1 MNEYIEV
8 IGQLKPKNN
17 ASFALADVNDL
28 RGGYI
33 QVTNMSD
40 MEAFL
45 NTNKLKEGM
54 LCYVKNS
61 PDSNHMYQFYNGV
74 WNVWK
79 VQGGGG
85 GGGGGMSIVVVD
97 TLEELLDRDDLRVKG
112 QIVFVNDINEIRYFN
127 GFVWESFSKIY
138 IQDTPPEDKGG
149 IWIDTSENKEHMT
162 SSTVI
167 QNLLKVISV
176 LQDKVQK
183 LEFAFNCQIDS
194 GDFRNNQR
202 YAYDGMPNEEPNY
215 GTSEEEDN
223 ATQEANKDVVLADAP
238 EPTEY
243 EEYLPNAKHICIKS
257 GTYAEMQANKGDFLP
272 KELLWCYDT
281 QTLWIKDPKTYKLI
295 KIGSTGGGGEDPGPG
310 PDPEAMDGILTE
322 VIGSGS
328 GAKTKIIG
336 IEFADMTNKENTFL
350 IQVKDGKLDVHD
362 YRLDKNTL
370 AGNAQTQGTGIYYT
384 TPYFPIIPEEVGSKD
399 SPKIY
404 VNMVYCGGTS
414 EDKDYNPVSHNFVEL
429 CNLGKKD
436 LNLKGLYLHY
446 TERNSGDWVTLPLI
460 GTLKSQGTFLI
471 KGAQCSVENINTT
484 LIRVGEPDMYW
495 TKDAT
500 LNNTRLEIAG
510 DTGAGVQAHSIW
522 SSKDNCIKFS
532 YDCAFYISSEET
544 TDYFKT
550 TVMNSTAPWTTNGVI
565 KWYVDLVGIGSYND
579 KSMPCEASPIATK
592 GSNVLLM
599 RYYNMDPV
607 KQATKALSARSNVKD
622 WTYINMDKINP
633 AIDIQ
638 EYTPKNSSQNKNIF
652 FNKHLLVEGAPNIV
666 TCTLGHDAH
675 KTRCFNWVSVGYY
688 DEYIW
693 IRKDGEEYTPEN
705 KFESFKKED
714 FNTEGTSQNPN
725 RPANHKNWANKI
737 YNRIRS
743 ITTDGT
749 PFTVHK
755 FIKDF
760 DEPADTQKYYY
771 KVGRDGAWTEERSF
785 TLRNRDKVIE
795 KGFNF
800 LQVSDQQGFNA
811 EEYEMWRVSAEY
823 INSDKAENPYEW
835 CLNTGDQT
843 QNGNRFNEW
852 IDYYKGGDV
861 IYRDTEQMYSVGN
874 NDLTPVD
881 VYTLGDGEDKS
892 KTNPA
897 NVEFFFTFEHPYT
910 VPISSAGVYIPCC
923 YSFVYG
929 NTYFLS
935 MNSEITELARTD
947 VFGDVVGVNIYNDL
961 KDWATADLA
970 KHAADSKIKWKVAF
984 CHEAPFTIITADLIM
999 SYLKHNEGGSYDK
1012 NLDIKRGGS
1021 HLNTVGNYW
1030 FSQWLQDNAFK
1041 LCLCGHKHTYANSR
1055 YIRENPDRT
1064 MEPIVYDQS
1073 LSPTWYTNLPD
1084 RERQCVQISTDASL
1098 NYVRY
1103 VMCQATGY
1111 KLTSNK
1117 ELPAKNIPWLLEYYP
1132 VSSQIENPN
1141 TNTATVKVNS
1151 AQQYPNYIIWNVG
1164 TGNEVEVPSMTTA
1177 SRERILGKSYKL
1189 QLKDNTKVWAYKY
1202 NVPIAYTDLKKVGGN
1217 GATNPSNNIVIEKTL
1232 Q

>member
-1 MNEYIEV
+1 MGAYIEV
-8 IGQLKPKNN
+8 ISQIKPKNN
-17 ASFALADVNDL
+17 NQFPIADVNDL

-33 QVTNMSD
+33 QVDSIEEMN
-40 MEAFL
+40 AFL
-45 NTNKLKEGM
+45 STNKLKEGM

-61 PDSNHMYQFYNGV
+61 SDHMYQLHDNQWEV
-74 WNVWK
+74 WEVK
-79 VQGGGG
+79 GTGGGG
-85 GGGGGMSIVVVD
+85 VSVEVVD
-97 TLEELLDRDDLRVKG
+97 TLEELEDREDLQNEGQLVFIRELDALR
-112 QIVFVNDINEIRYFN
+112 FYN
-127 GFVWESFSKIY
+127 GSYWESFSKIY
-138 IQDTPPEDKGG
+138 IQATPPEDKGG
-149 IWIDTSENKEHMT
+149 IWIDTSENKEHM
-162 SSTVI
+162 SSNTVI
-167 QNLLKVISV
+167 QDLLKVIYV
-176 LQDKVQK
+176 LQEKVK
-183 LEFAFNCQIDS
+183 RLEFAFNCQMDS
-194 GDFRNNQR
+194 GDFKNNQY
-202 YAYDGMPNEEPNY
+202 YAYDGAENEEPDY

-223 ATQEANKDVVLADAP
+223 AEQEANKDVVLADSP

-243 EEYLPNAKHICIKS
+243 QEYLPNVKHICIKS
-257 GTYAEMQANKGDFLP
+257 GTYAEMQANKDDFLP

-295 KIGSTGGGGEDPGPG
+295 KIGSTGGDTPD
-310 PDPEAMDGILTE
+310 PDPETMEGILTE

-328 GAKTKIIG
+328 QAKTKIIG

-350 IQVKDGKLDVHD
+350 IQVKDGKLDIHD

-370 AGNAQTQGTGIYYT
+370 AGNAQTAGTGIYYT
-384 TPYFPIIPEEVGSKD
+384 TPYFPIISEEVGSKD

-404 VNMVYCGGTS
+404 VNMVYCGGDS
-414 EDKDYNPVSHNFVEL
+414 QSKDYNPVSHNFVEL

-446 TERNSGDWVTLPLI
+446 TERNTGDWVTLPLI

-471 KGAQCSVENINTT
+471 RGAQCSVENINTT
-484 LIRVGEPDMYW
+484 LIKVGEPDIEW
-495 TKDAT
+495 TKDIT
-500 LNNTRLEIAG
+500 LNNTRLEISEDLG
-510 DTGAGVQAHSIW
+510 SSIQAHSIW
-522 SSKDNCIKFS
+522 STDDNKIKFS

-544 TDYFKT
+544 AGYFEST
-550 TVMNSTAPWTTNGVI
+550 IMNSTAPWTTNGVI
-565 KWYVDLVGIGSYND
+565 KWYVDLVGIGNYND
-579 KSMPCEASPIATK
+579 RSMPCEASPIANR

-607 KQATKALSARSNVKD
+607 KQATKALSARSNAKD
-622 WTYINMDKINP
+622 WTYINMDKIDPSIN
-633 AIDIQ
+633 IQ
-638 EYTPKNSSQNKNIF
+638 DYVPKNSSEHKNIF
-652 FNKHLLVEGAPNIV
+652 FNKNLLKEGAPNII

-675 KTRCFNWVSVGYY
+675 TTRCFNWISVGYY

-693 IRKDGEEYTPEN
+693 IKKEGEEYTPEN

-714 FNTEGTSQNPN
+714 IDSEGNSSNPN
-725 RPANHKNWANKI
+725 RPKSHKNWTNSI

-760 DEPADTQKYYY
+760 EEPADTQKYYY
-771 KVGRDGAWTEERSF
+771 KVGRDGAWSEERSF

-795 KGFNF
+795 SGFNF
-800 LQVSDQQGFNA
+800 LQVSDQQGFNH
-811 EEYEMWRVSAEY
+811 EEYEMWRVSAEF
-823 INSDKAENPYEW
+823 INSDKSENPYHW

-852 IDYYKGGDV
+852 IDYYNAGDS
-861 IYRDTEQMYSVGN
+861 IYKDTEQMYSVGN
-874 NDLTPVD
+874 NDLCPVD
-881 VYTLGDGEDKS
+881 VYTLGDGEDIS

-910 VPISSAGVYIPCC
+910 VPISSAGVYIPCV

-947 VFGDVVGVNIYNDL
+947 VFKDTSGENVYNDI
-961 KDWATADLA
+961 KEWATNDLEQ
-970 KHAADSKIKWKVAF
+970 HAEDGKIVWKVAF
-984 CHEAPFTIITADLIM
+984 CHEAPFTIVTADLIM
-999 SYLKHNEGGSYDK
+999 SYLKRQEEGSYQKDP
-1012 NLDIKRGGS
+1012 NIKRGGS

-1030 FSQWLQDNAFK
+1030 FSQWLQDNEFK

-1055 YIRENPDRT
+1055 YIREDPEKT
-1064 MEPIVYDQS
+1064 MEPIVYDPSEQPSWYLS
-1073 LSPTWYTNLPD
+1073 LPE
-1084 RERQCVQISTDASL
+1084 REKQCVQISTDAGQ

-1132 VSSQIENPN
+1132 VSSQVENPT

-1151 AQQYPNYIIWNVG
+1151 AQQYPNYIIWNIG
-1164 TGNEVEVPSMTTA
+1164 TGTEMESEGTTE

-1189 QLKDNTKVWAYKY
+1189 QLKSDTKVWSYKY
-1202 NVPIAYTDLKKVGGN
+1202 NVPVKYTDLKKVGGN
-1217 GATNPSNNIVIEKTL
+1217 GSTNPNNNIIIEKTL

>member
-1 MNEYIEV
+1 MGAYIEV
-8 IGQLKPKNN
+8 ISQIKPKNN
-17 ASFALADVNDL
+17 NQFPIADVNDL

-33 QVTNMSD
+33 QVDSIEEMN
-40 MEAFL
+40 AFL
-45 NTNKLKEGM
+45 STNKLKEGM

-61 PDSNHMYQFYNGV
+61 SDHMYQLHDNQWEV
-74 WNVWK
+74 WEVK
-79 VQGGGG
+79 GTGGGG
-85 GGGGGMSIVVVD
+85 VSVEVVD
-97 TLEELLDRDDLRVKG
+97 TLEELEDREDLQNEGQLVFIRELDALR
-112 QIVFVNDINEIRYFN
+112 FYN
-127 GFVWESFSKIY
+127 GSYWESFSKIY
-138 IQDTPPEDKGG
+138 IQATPPEDKGG
-149 IWIDTSENKEHMT
+149 IWIDTSENKEHM
-162 SSTVI
+162 SSNTVI
-167 QNLLKVISV
+167 QDLLKVIYV
-176 LQDKVQK
+176 LQEKVK
-183 LEFAFNCQIDS
+183 RLEFAFNCQMDS
-194 GDFRNNQR
+194 GDFKNNQY
-202 YAYDGMPNEEPNY
+202 YAYDGAENEEPDY

-223 ATQEANKDVVLADAP
+223 AEQEANKDVVLADSP

-243 EEYLPNAKHICIKS
+243 QEYLPNVKHICIKS
-257 GTYAEMQANKGDFLP
+257 GTYAEMQANKDDFLP

-295 KIGSTGGGGEDPGPG
+295 KIGSTGGDTPD
-310 PDPEAMDGILTE
+310 PDPETMEGILTE

-328 GAKTKIIG
+328 QAKTKIIG

-350 IQVKDGKLDVHD
+350 IQVKDGKLDIHD

-370 AGNAQTQGTGIYYT
+370 AGNAQTAGTGIYYT
-384 TPYFPIIPEEVGSKD
+384 TPYFPIISEEVGSKD

-404 VNMVYCGGTS
+404 VNMVYCGGDS
-414 EDKDYNPVSHNFVEL
+414 QSKDYNPVSHNFVEL

-446 TERNSGDWVTLPLI
+446 TERNTGDWVTLPLI

-471 KGAQCSVENINTT
+471 RGAQCSVENINTT
-484 LIRVGEPDMYW
+484 LIKVGEPDIEW
-495 TKDAT
+495 TKDIT
-500 LNNTRLEIAG
+500 LNNTRLEISEDLG
-510 DTGAGVQAHSIW
+510 SSIQAHSIW
-522 SSKDNCIKFS
+522 STDDNKIKFS

-544 TDYFKT
+544 AGYFEST
-550 TVMNSTAPWTTNGVI
+550 IMNSTAPWTTNGVI
-565 KWYVDLVGIGSYND
+565 KWYVDLVGIGNYND
-579 KSMPCEASPIATK
+579 RSMPCEASPIANR

-607 KQATKALSARSNVKD
+607 KQATKALSARSNAKD
-622 WTYINMDKINP
+622 WTYINMDKIDPSIN
-633 AIDIQ
+633 IQ
-638 EYTPKNSSQNKNIF
+638 DYVPKNSSEHKNIF
-652 FNKHLLVEGAPNIV
+652 FNKNLLKEGTPNII

-675 KTRCFNWVSVGYY
+675 TTRCFNWISVGYY

-693 IRKDGEEYTPEN
+693 IKKEGEEYTPEN

-714 FNTEGTSQNPN
+714 IDSEGNSSNPN
-725 RPANHKNWANKI
+725 RPKSHKNWTNSI

-760 DEPADTQKYYY
+760 EEPVDTQKYYY
-771 KVGRDGAWTEERSF
+771 KVGRDGAWSEERSF

-795 KGFNF
+795 SGFNF
-800 LQVSDQQGFNA
+800 LQVSDQQGFNH
-811 EEYEMWRVSAEY
+811 EEYEMWRVSAEF
-823 INSDKAENPYEW
+823 INSDKSENPYHW

-852 IDYYKGGDV
+852 IDYYNAGDS
-861 IYRDTEQMYSVGN
+861 IYKDTEQMYSVGN
-874 NDLTPVD
+874 NDLCPVD
-881 VYTLGDGEDKS
+881 VYTLGDGEDIS

-910 VPISSAGVYIPCC
+910 VPISSAGVYIPCV

-947 VFGDVVGVNIYNDL
+947 VFKDTSGENVYNDI
-961 KDWATADLA
+961 KEWATNDLEQ
-970 KHAADSKIKWKVAF
+970 HAEDGKIVWKVAF
-984 CHEAPFTIITADLIM
+984 CHEAPFTIVTADLIM
-999 SYLKHNEGGSYDK
+999 SYLKRQEEGSYQKDP
-1012 NLDIKRGGS
+1012 NIKRGGS

-1030 FSQWLQDNAFK
+1030 FSQWLQDNEFK

-1055 YIRENPDRT
+1055 YIREDPEKT
-1064 MEPIVYDQS
+1064 MEPIVYDPSEQPSWYLS
-1073 LSPTWYTNLPD
+1073 LPE
-1084 RERQCVQISTDASL
+1084 REKQCVQISTDAGQ

-1132 VSSQIENPN
+1132 VSSQVENPT

-1151 AQQYPNYIIWNVG
+1151 AQQYPNYIIWNIG
-1164 TGNEVEVPSMTTA
+1164 TGTEMESEGTTE
-1177 SRERILGKSYKL
+1177 SRGRILGKSYKL
-1189 QLKDNTKVWAYKY
+1189 QLKSDTKVWSYKY
-1202 NVPIAYTDLKKVGGN
+1202 NVPVKYTDLKKVGGN
-1217 GATNPSNNIVIEKTL
+1217 GSTNPNNNIIIEKTL

>member
-1 MNEYIEV
+1 MGAYIEV
-8 IGQLKPKNN
+8 ISQIKPKNN
-17 ASFALADVNDL
+17 NQFPIADVNDL

-33 QVTNMSD
+33 QVDSIEEMN
-40 MEAFL
+40 AFL
-45 NTNKLKEGM
+45 STNKLKEGM

-61 PDSNHMYQFYNGV
+61 SDHMYQLHDNQWEV
-74 WNVWK
+74 WEVK
-79 VQGGGG
+79 GTGGGG
-85 GGGGGMSIVVVD
+85 VSVEVVD
-97 TLEELLDRDDLRVKG
+97 TLEELEDREDLQNEGQLVFIRELDALR
-112 QIVFVNDINEIRYFN
+112 FYN
-127 GFVWESFSKIY
+127 GSYWESFSKIY
-138 IQDTPPEDKGG
+138 IQATPPEDKGG
-149 IWIDTSENKEHMT
+149 IWIDTSENKEHM
-162 SSTVI
+162 SSNTVI
-167 QNLLKVISV
+167 QDLLKVIYV
-176 LQDKVQK
+176 LQEKVK
-183 LEFAFNCQIDS
+183 RLEFAFNCQMDS
-194 GDFRNNQR
+194 GDFKNNQY
-202 YAYDGMPNEEPNY
+202 YAYDGAENEEPDY

-223 ATQEANKDVVLADAP
+223 AEQEANKDVVLADSP

-243 EEYLPNAKHICIKS
+243 QEYLPNVKHICIKS
-257 GTYAEMQANKGDFLP
+257 GTYAEMQANKDDFLP

-295 KIGSTGGGGEDPGPG
+295 KIGSTGGDTPD
-310 PDPEAMDGILTE
+310 PDPETMEGILTE

-328 GAKTKIIG
+328 QAKTKIIG

-350 IQVKDGKLDVHD
+350 IQVKDGKLDIHD

-370 AGNAQTQGTGIYYT
+370 AGNAQTAGTGIYYT
-384 TPYFPIIPEEVGSKD
+384 TPYFPIISEEVGSKD

-404 VNMVYCGGTS
+404 VNMVYCGGDS
-414 EDKDYNPVSHNFVEL
+414 QSKDYNPVSHNFVEL

-446 TERNSGDWVTLPLI
+446 TERNTGDWVTLPLI

-471 KGAQCSVENINTT
+471 RGAQCSVENINTT
-484 LIRVGEPDMYW
+484 LIKVGEPDIEW
-495 TKDAT
+495 TKDIT
-500 LNNTRLEIAG
+500 LNNTRLEISEDLG
-510 DTGAGVQAHSIW
+510 SGIQAHSIW
-522 SSKDNCIKFS
+522 STDDNKIKFS

-544 TDYFKT
+544 AGYFEST
-550 TVMNSTAPWTTNGVI
+550 IMNSTAPWTTNGVI
-565 KWYVDLVGIGSYND
+565 KWYVDLVGIGNYND
-579 KSMPCEASPIATK
+579 RSMPCEASPIANR

-607 KQATKALSARSNVKD
+607 KQATKALSARSNAKD
-622 WTYINMDKINP
+622 WTYINMDKIDPSIN
-633 AIDIQ
+633 IQ
-638 EYTPKNSSQNKNIF
+638 DYVPKNSSEHKNIF
-652 FNKHLLVEGAPNIV
+652 FNKNLLKEGAPNII

-675 KTRCFNWVSVGYY
+675 TTRCFNWISVGYY

-693 IRKDGEEYTPEN
+693 IKKEGEEYIPEN

-714 FNTEGTSQNPN
+714 IDSEGNSSNPN
-725 RPANHKNWANKI
+725 RPKSHKNWTNSI

-760 DEPADTQKYYY
+760 EEPADTQKYYY
-771 KVGRDGAWTEERSF
+771 KVGRDGAWSEERSF

-795 KGFNF
+795 SGFNF
-800 LQVSDQQGFNA
+800 LQVSDQQGFNH
-811 EEYEMWRVSAEY
+811 EEYEMWRVSAEF
-823 INSDKAENPYEW
+823 INSDKSENPYHW

-852 IDYYKGGDV
+852 IDYYNAGDS
-861 IYRDTEQMYSVGN
+861 IYKDTEQMYSVGN
-874 NDLTPVD
+874 NDLCPVD
-881 VYTLGDGEDKS
+881 VYTLGDGEDIS

-910 VPISSAGVYIPCC
+910 VPISSAGVYIPCV

-947 VFGDVVGVNIYNDL
+947 VFKDTSGENVYNDI
-961 KDWATADLA
+961 KEWATNDLEQ
-970 KHAADSKIKWKVAF
+970 HAEDGKIVWKVAF
-984 CHEAPFTIITADLIM
+984 CHEAPFTIVTADLIM
-999 SYLKHNEGGSYDK
+999 SYLKRQEEGSYQKDP
-1012 NLDIKRGGS
+1012 NIKRGGS

-1030 FSQWLQDNAFK
+1030 FSQWLQDNEFK

-1055 YIRENPDRT
+1055 YIREDPEKT
-1064 MEPIVYDQS
+1064 MEPIVYDPSEQPSWYLS
-1073 LSPTWYTNLPD
+1073 LPE
-1084 RERQCVQISTDASL
+1084 REKQCVQISTDAEQ

-1132 VSSQIENPN
+1132 VSSQVENPT

-1151 AQQYPNYIIWNVG
+1151 AQQYPNYIIWNIG
-1164 TGNEVEVPSMTTA
+1164 TGTEMESEGTTE

-1189 QLKDNTKVWAYKY
+1189 QLKSDTKVWSYKY
-1202 NVPIAYTDLKKVGGN
+1202 NVPVKYTDLKKVGGN
-1217 GATNPSNNIVIEKTL
+1217 GSINPNNNIIIEKTL

>member
-1 MNEYIEV
+1 MGAYIEV
-8 IGQLKPKNN
+8 ISQIKPKNN
-17 ASFALADVNDL
+17 NQFPIADVNDL

-33 QVTNMSD
+33 QVDSIEEMN
-40 MEAFL
+40 AFL
-45 NTNKLKEGM
+45 STNKLKEGM

-61 PDSNHMYQFYNGV
+61 SDHMYQLHDNQWEV
-74 WNVWK
+74 WEVK
-79 VQGGGG
+79 GTGGGG
-85 GGGGGMSIVVVD
+85 VSVEVVD
-97 TLEELLDRDDLRVKG
+97 TLEELEDREDLQNEGQLVFIRELDALR
-112 QIVFVNDINEIRYFN
+112 FYN
-127 GFVWESFSKIY
+127 GSYWESFSKIY
-138 IQDTPPEDKGG
+138 IQATPPEDKGG
-149 IWIDTSENKEHMT
+149 IWIDTSENKEHM
-162 SSTVI
+162 SSNTVI
-167 QNLLKVISV
+167 QDLLKVIYV
-176 LQDKVQK
+176 LQEKVK
-183 LEFAFNCQIDS
+183 RLEFAFNCQMDS
-194 GDFRNNQR
+194 GDFKNNQY
-202 YAYDGMPNEEPNY
+202 YAYDGAENEEPDY

-223 ATQEANKDVVLADAP
+223 AEQEANKDVVLADSP

-243 EEYLPNAKHICIKS
+243 QEYLPNVKHICIKS
-257 GTYAEMQANKGDFLP
+257 GTYAEMQANKDDFLP

-295 KIGSTGGGGEDPGPG
+295 KIGSTGGDTPD
-310 PDPEAMDGILTE
+310 PDPETMEGILTE

-328 GAKTKIIG
+328 QAKTKIIG

-350 IQVKDGKLDVHD
+350 IQVKDGKLDIHD

-370 AGNAQTQGTGIYYT
+370 AGNAQTAGTGIYYT
-384 TPYFPIIPEEVGSKD
+384 TPYFPIISEEVGSKD

-404 VNMVYCGGTS
+404 VNMVYCGGDS
-414 EDKDYNPVSHNFVEL
+414 QSKDYNPVSHNFVEL

-446 TERNSGDWVTLPLI
+446 TERNTGDWVTLPLI

-471 KGAQCSVENINTT
+471 RGAQCSVENINTT
-484 LIRVGEPDMYW
+484 LIKVGEPDIEW
-495 TKDAT
+495 TKDIT
-500 LNNTRLEIAG
+500 LNNTRLEISEDLG
-510 DTGAGVQAHSIW
+510 SGIQAHSIW
-522 SSKDNCIKFS
+522 STDDNKIKFS

-544 TDYFKT
+544 AGYFEST
-550 TVMNSTAPWTTNGVI
+550 IMNSTAPWTTNGVI
-565 KWYVDLVGIGSYND
+565 KWYVDLVGIGNYND
-579 KSMPCEASPIATK
+579 RSMPCEASPIANR

-607 KQATKALSARSNVKD
+607 KQATKALSARSNAKD
-622 WTYINMDKINP
+622 WTYINMDKIDPSIN
-633 AIDIQ
+633 IQ
-638 EYTPKNSSQNKNIF
+638 DYVPKNSSEHKNIF
-652 FNKHLLVEGAPNIV
+652 FNKNLLKEGAPNII

-675 KTRCFNWVSVGYY
+675 TTRCFNWISVGYY

-693 IRKDGEEYTPEN
+693 IKKEGEEYTPEN

-714 FNTEGTSQNPN
+714 IDSEGNSSNPN
-725 RPANHKNWANKI
+725 RPKSHKNWTNSI

-760 DEPADTQKYYY
+760 EEPADTQKYYY
-771 KVGRDGAWTEERSF
+771 KVGRDGAWSEERLF

-795 KGFNF
+795 SGFNF
-800 LQVSDQQGFNA
+800 LQVSDQQGFNH
-811 EEYEMWRVSAEY
+811 EEYEMWRVSAEF
-823 INSDKAENPYEW
+823 INSDKSENPYHW

-852 IDYYKGGDV
+852 IDYYNAGDS
-861 IYRDTEQMYSVGN
+861 IYKDTEQMYSVGN
-874 NDLTPVD
+874 NDLCPVD
-881 VYTLGDGEDKS
+881 VYTLGDGEDIS

-910 VPISSAGVYIPCC
+910 VPISSAGVYIPCV

-947 VFGDVVGVNIYNDL
+947 VFKDTSGENAYNDI
-961 KDWATADLA
+961 KEWATNDLEQ
-970 KHAADSKIKWKVAF
+970 HVEDGKIVWKVAF
-984 CHEAPFTIITADLIM
+984 CHEAPFTIVTADLIM
-999 SYLKHNEGGSYDK
+999 SYLKRQEEGSYQKDP
-1012 NLDIKRGGS
+1012 NIKRGGS

-1030 FSQWLQDNAFK
+1030 FSQWLQDNEFK

-1055 YIRENPDRT
+1055 YIREDPEKT
-1064 MEPIVYDQS
+1064 MEPIVYDPSKQPSWYLS
-1073 LSPTWYTNLPD
+1073 LPE
-1084 RERQCVQISTDASL
+1084 REKQCVQISTDAGQ

-1132 VSSQIENPN
+1132 VSSQVENPT

-1151 AQQYPNYIIWNVG
+1151 AQQYPNYIIWNIG
-1164 TGNEVEVPSMTTA
+1164 TGTEMESEGTTE

-1189 QLKDNTKVWAYKY
+1189 QLKSDTKVWSYKY
-1202 NVPIAYTDLKKVGGN
+1202 NVPVKYTDLKKVGGN
-1217 GATNPSNNIVIEKTL
+1217 GSTNPNNNIIIEKTL

>member
-1 MNEYIEV
+1 MGEYIE
-8 IGQLKPKNN
+8 IISQLKPKNN
-17 ASFALADVNDL
+17 ANFPIADVNDL

-33 QVTNMSD
+33 QVEEINE
-40 MEAFL
+40 MEAYL

-61 PDSNHMYQFYNGV
+61 PGNHMYQYYSNTWNV
-74 WNVWK
+74 WNVS
-79 VQGGGG
+79 GG

-97 TLEELLDRDDLRVKG
+97 TLEDLNREDLKVKG
-112 QIVFVNDINEIRYFN
+112 QIVFVNEINEIRYYN
-127 GFVWESFSKIY
+127 GLVWESFSKIY
-138 IQDTPPEDKGG
+138 IQDTPPDDTGG

-162 SSTVI
+162 SNTVI
-167 QNLLKVISV
+167 QDLLKVIHV
-176 LQDKVQK
+176 LQEKVKK
-183 LEFAFNCQIDS
+183 LEFAFECQMDS
-194 GDFRNNQR
+194 GDFKNNQY
-202 YAYDGMPNEEPNY
+202 YAYDGAENEEPNY

-223 ATQEANKDVVLADAP
+223 KEQEANKDVVLADSP

-243 EEYLPNAKHICIKS
+243 NDYLPNVKHICIKS
-257 GTYAEMQANKGDFLP
+257 GTYAEMQTNKDDFLP

-295 KIGSTGGGGEDPGPG
+295 KIGSTGGDDPDI
-310 PDPEAMDGILTE
+310 DPETMEGILTE

-328 GAKTKIIG
+328 QAKTKIVG

-350 IQVKDGKLDVHD
+350 IQVKDGKLDIHD

-370 AGNAQTQGTGIYYT
+370 AGNAQTAGTGIYYT
-384 TPYFPIIPEEVGSKD
+384 TPYFPIISEEVGSKD

-404 VNMVYCGGTS
+404 VNMVYCGGES
-414 EDKDYNPVSHNFVEL
+414 QSKDYNPVSHNFVEL

-446 TERNSGDWVTLPLI
+446 TERNTGDWVTLPLI

-471 KGAQCSVENINTT
+471 RGAQCSVENINTT
-484 LIRVGEPDMYW
+484 IIKVGEPDIEW
-495 TKDAT
+495 TKDVT
-500 LNNTRLEIAG
+500 LNNDRLEITG
-510 DTGAGVQAHSIW
+510 DSGAGVQAHSIW
-522 SSKDNCIKFS
+522 STDDNKIKFS

-544 TDYFKT
+544 ADYFKT
-550 TVMNSTAPWTTNGVI
+550 TVLNSTAPWTTNGVI
-565 KWYVDLVGIGSYND
+565 KWYVDLVGIGNYND
-579 KSMPCEASPIATK
+579 KSMPCEASPIANR
-592 GSNVLLM
+592 GSNILLM

-607 KQATKALSARSNVKD
+607 KQATKALSSRSNVKD
-622 WTYINMDKINP
+622 WTYINMDKIDSS
-633 AIDIQ
+633 IDIQ
-638 EYTPKNSSQNKNIF
+638 DYVPKNSSQHKDIF
-652 FNKHLLVEGAPNIV
+652 FNKNLLKEGAPNIV

-675 KTRCFNWVSVGYY
+675 TTRCFNWISVGYY

-693 IRKDGEEYTPEN
+693 IKKEGEEYTPEN

-714 FNTEGTSQNPN
+714 IDSEGNSSNPN
-725 RPANHKNWANKI
+725 RPKSHKNWTNKI

-760 DEPADTQKYYY
+760 EEPADTQKYYY
-771 KVGRDGAWTEERSF
+771 KVGRDGAWSEERSF

-795 KGFNF
+795 SGFNF
-800 LQVSDQQGFNA
+800 LQVSDQQGFNH
-811 EEYEMWRVSAEY
+811 EEYEMWRVSAEF
-823 INSDKAENPYEW
+823 INSDKSENPYHW

-852 IDYYKGGDV
+852 IDYYNAGDV
-861 IYRDTEQMYSVGN
+861 IYKDTEQMYSVGN
-874 NDLTPVD
+874 NDLCPVD
-881 VYTLGDGEDKS
+881 VYTLGDGEDIS

-910 VPISSAGVYIPCC
+910 VPISSAGVYIPCV

-947 VFGDVVGVNIYNDL
+947 VFGDTTGINVYNDL
-961 KDWATADLA
+961 KEWVTADLA
-970 KHAADSKIKWKVAF
+970 KHSDDDKITWKVAF

-999 SYLKHNEGGSYDK
+999 SYLKKNEGGSYDK
-1012 NLDIKRGGS
+1012 DPNIKRGGS

-1030 FSQWLQDNAFK
+1030 FSQWLQDNNFK

-1055 YIRENPDRT
+1055 YIREDPEKT
-1064 MEPIVYDQS
+1064 MEPIVYDP
-1073 LSPTWYTNLPD
+1073 LESPSWYTSLPE
-1084 RERQCVQISTDASL
+1084 REQKCVQISTDASQ

-1132 VSSQIENPN
+1132 VSSQVENPT
-1141 TNTATVKVNS
+1141 TNTVTVKVNS
-1151 AQQYPNYIIWNVG
+1151 AQQYPNYIIWNIGEG
-1164 TGNEVEVPSMTTA
+1164 TESENPAMTV
-1177 SRERILGKSYKL
+1177 SNRKRILGKSFKL
-1189 QLKDNTKVWAYKY
+1189 QLKSDTKVWSYKY
-1202 NVPIAYTDLKKVGGN
+1202 NVPIKYTDLKKVGGN
-1217 GATNPSNNIVIEKTL
+1217 GSTNPDNNIIIEETL
-1232 Q
+1232 E

>member
-1 MNEYIEV
+1 MGAYIEV
-8 IGQLKPKNN
+8 ISQIKPKNN
-17 ASFALADVNDL
+17 NQFPIADVNDL

-33 QVTNMSD
+33 QVDSIEEMN
-40 MEAFL
+40 AFL
-45 NTNKLKEGM
+45 STNKLKEGM

-61 PDSNHMYQFYNGV
+61 SDHMYQLHDNQWEV
-74 WNVWK
+74 WEVK
-79 VQGGGG
+79 GTGGGG
-85 GGGGGMSIVVVD
+85 VSVEVVD
-97 TLEELLDRDDLRVKG
+97 TLEELEDREDLQNEGQLVFIRELDALR
-112 QIVFVNDINEIRYFN
+112 FYN
-127 GFVWESFSKIY
+127 GSYWESFSKIY
-138 IQDTPPEDKGG
+138 IQATPPEDKGG
-149 IWIDTSENKEHMT
+149 IWIDTSENKEHM
-162 SSTVI
+162 SSNTVI
-167 QNLLKVISV
+167 QDLLKVIYV
-176 LQDKVQK
+176 LQEKVK
-183 LEFAFNCQIDS
+183 RLEFAFNCQMDS
-194 GDFRNNQR
+194 GDFKNNQY
-202 YAYDGMPNEEPNY
+202 YAYDGAENEEPDY

-223 ATQEANKDVVLADAP
+223 AEQEANKDVVLADSP

-243 EEYLPNAKHICIKS
+243 QEYLPNVKHICIKS
-257 GTYAEMQANKGDFLP
+257 GTYAEMQANKDDFLP

-295 KIGSTGGGGEDPGPG
+295 KIGSTGGDTPD
-310 PDPEAMDGILTE
+310 PDPETMEGILTE

-328 GAKTKIIG
+328 QAKTKIIG

-350 IQVKDGKLDVHD
+350 IQVKGGKLDIHD

-370 AGNAQTQGTGIYYT
+370 AGNAQTAGTGIYYT
-384 TPYFPIIPEEVGSKD
+384 TPYFPIISEEVGSKD

-404 VNMVYCGGTS
+404 VNMVYCGGDS
-414 EDKDYNPVSHNFVEL
+414 QSKDYNPVSHNFVEL

-446 TERNSGDWVTLPLI
+446 TERNTGDWVTLPLI

-471 KGAQCSVENINTT
+471 RGAQCSVENINTT
-484 LIRVGEPDMYW
+484 LIKVGEPDIEW
-495 TKDAT
+495 TKDIT
-500 LNNTRLEIAG
+500 LNNTRLEISEDLG
-510 DTGAGVQAHSIW
+510 SGIQAHSIW
-522 SSKDNCIKFS
+522 STDDNKIKFS

-544 TDYFKT
+544 AGYFEST
-550 TVMNSTAPWTTNGVI
+550 IMNSTAPWTTNGVI
-565 KWYVDLVGIGSYND
+565 KWYVDLVGIGNYND
-579 KSMPCEASPIATK
+579 RSMPCEASPIANR

-607 KQATKALSARSNVKD
+607 KQATKALSARSNAKD
-622 WTYINMDKINP
+622 WTYINMDKIDPSIN
-633 AIDIQ
+633 IQ
-638 EYTPKNSSQNKNIF
+638 DYVPKNSSEHKNIF
-652 FNKHLLVEGAPNIV
+652 FNKNLLKEGAPNII

-675 KTRCFNWVSVGYY
+675 TTRCFNWISVGYY

-693 IRKDGEEYTPEN
+693 IKKEGEEYTPEN

-714 FNTEGTSQNPN
+714 IDSEGNSSNPN
-725 RPANHKNWANKI
+725 RPKSHKNWTNSI

-760 DEPADTQKYYY
+760 EEPADTQKYYY
-771 KVGRDGAWTEERSF
+771 KVGRDGAWSEERSF

-795 KGFNF
+795 SGFNF
-800 LQVSDQQGFNA
+800 LQVSDQQGFNH
-811 EEYEMWRVSAEY
+811 EEYEMWRVSAEF
-823 INSDKAENPYEW
+823 INSDKSENPYHW

-852 IDYYKGGDV
+852 IDYYNAGDS
-861 IYRDTEQMYSVGN
+861 IYKDTEQMYSVGN
-874 NDLTPVD
+874 NDLCPVD
-881 VYTLGDGEDKS
+881 VYTLGDGEDIS

-910 VPISSAGVYIPCC
+910 VPISSAGVYIPCV

-947 VFGDVVGVNIYNDL
+947 VFKDTSGENVYNDI
-961 KDWATADLA
+961 KEWATNDLEQ
-970 KHAADSKIKWKVAF
+970 HAEDGKIVWKVAF
-984 CHEAPFTIITADLIM
+984 CHEAPFTIVTADLIM
-999 SYLKHNEGGSYDK
+999 SYLKRQEEGSYQKDP
-1012 NLDIKRGGS
+1012 NIKRGGS

-1030 FSQWLQDNAFK
+1030 FSQWLQDNEFK

-1055 YIRENPDRT
+1055 YIREDPEKT
-1064 MEPIVYDQS
+1064 MEPIVYDPSEQPSWYLS
-1073 LSPTWYTNLPD
+1073 LPE
-1084 RERQCVQISTDASL
+1084 REKQCVQISTDAGQ

-1132 VSSQIENPN
+1132 VSSQVENPT

-1151 AQQYPNYIIWNVG
+1151 AQQYPNYIIWNIG
-1164 TGNEVEVPSMTTA
+1164 TGTEMESEGTTE

-1189 QLKDNTKVWAYKY
+1189 QLKSDTKVWSYKY
-1202 NVPIAYTDLKKVGGN
+1202 NVPVKYTDLKKVGGN
-1217 GATNPSNNIVIEKTL
+1217 GSTNPNNNIIIEKTL

>member
-8 IGQLKPKNN
+8 IGQLRPKNN
-17 ASFALADVNDL
+17 SNFALADVNDL

-33 QVTNMSD
+33 QVTNVSE

-45 NTNKLKEGM
+45 STNKLKEGM

-61 PDSNHMYQFYNGV
+61 PDENHMYQFYNGV

-85 GGGGGMSIVVVD
+85 GEGGGGMSLVVVE
-97 TLEELLDRDDLRVKG
+97 TLQELLDNESLRIKG
-112 QIVFVNDINEIRYFN
+112 QIVFVNELNELRFYN
-127 GFVWESFSKIY
+127 GFTWDSFSKIY

-149 IWIDTSENKEHMT
+149 IWIDTSENKEHLT

-167 QNLLKVISV
+167 QELLQIIHV
-176 LQDKVQK
+176 LQEKVNR
-183 LEFAFNCQIDS
+183 LEFAFNNQIDS
-194 GDFRNNQR
+194 GDFTNNQF
-202 YAYDGMPNEEPNY
+202 YAYDGHEQLEPDY

-223 ATQEANKDVVLADAP
+223 EQQAANKDIVLSDSP

-243 EEYLPNAKHICIKS
+243 GDYLPNAKHICIKS
-257 GTYAEMQANKGDFLP
+257 GTYEEMQKNKADFMP
-272 KELLWCYDT
+272 KELLWCYDI
-281 QTLWIKDPKTYKLI
+281 QALYIKDPKTSKLI
-295 KIGSTGGGGEDPGPG
+295 KIGSTGGGEDPGPG
-310 PDPEAMDGILTE
+310 PDPEIVEGILTE

-328 GAKTKIIG
+328 SAKTKIIG
-336 IEFADMTNKENTFL
+336 IEFADMANKENTFL
-350 IQVKDGKLDVHD
+350 IQVKDGKLDIHD

-370 AGNAQTQGTGIYYT
+370 AGNAQTTGTGIYYT

-404 VNMVYCGGTS
+404 VNMVYCGGEAGS
-414 EDKDYNPVSHNFVEL
+414 KDYNPVSHNFVEL

-436 LNLKGLYLHY
+436 LNLKGLFLHY
-446 TERNSGDWVTLPLI
+446 TERNSGDWVTLPLTGI
-460 GTLKSQGTFLI
+460 LKSQGTFLI

-484 LIRVGEPDMYW
+484 LIKVGEPDMYW
-495 TKDAT
+495 TKNAT

-510 DTGAGVQAHSIW
+510 DEGAGIQPHSIW
-522 SSKDNCIKFS
+522 SSDELIKFS

-544 TDYFKT
+544 TGYFESNILT
-550 TVMNSTAPWTTNGVI
+550 TTAPWTSNGVI
-565 KWYVDLVGIGSYND
+565 KWYVDLVGIGNYND
-579 KSMPCEASPIATK
+579 KSMPCESSPIANR
-592 GSNVLLM
+592 GANVLLM

-607 KQATKALSARSNVKD
+607 KQATKALSARNNNKD
-622 WTYINMDKINP
+622 WTYINLDRINS
-633 AIDIQ
+633 AIRIED
-638 EYTPKNSSQNKNIF
+638 YTPKNSSQNKTIF
-652 FNKHLLVEGAPNIV
+652 FNKDLLTEGVPNIV
-666 TCTLGHDAH
+666 TCTFGHDAH
-675 KTRCFNWVSVGYY
+675 KTRCFNWISVGYY
-688 DEYIW
+688 DEF
-693 IRKDGEEYTPEN
+693 IRMRKQGTSDWTTY
-705 KFESFKKED
+705 ESFKKGD
-714 FNTEGTSQNPN
+714 GRTSD
-725 RPANHKNWANKI
+725 KNWNNPI
-737 YNRIRS
+737 YDRIRS

-760 DEPADTQKYYY
+760 TEPSDTEVWEYQ
-771 KVGRDGAWTEERSF
+771 VGREGNWTDIKKF

-795 KGFNF
+795 SGFNF
-800 LQVSDQQGFNA
+800 LQVSDQQGFNG
-811 EEYEMWRVSAEY
+811 EEYEMWRICAEY
-823 INSDKAENPYEW
+823 INSDKTENPYHF
-835 CLNTGDQT
+835 CMNTGDQT

-852 IDYYKGGDV
+852 IDYYKGGEA
-861 IYRDTEQMYSVGN
+861 IYKDTEQMFTVGN
-874 NDLTPVD
+874 NDLCPVD
-881 VYTLGDGEDKS
+881 VYVLGDGEDIS
-892 KTNPA
+892 KTNPV

-935 MNSEITELARTD
+935 VNSEITELARTEI
-947 VFGDVVGVNIYNDL
+947 FGDVTGINVYNDI
-961 KDWATADLA
+961 KDWCTNDLA
-970 KHAADSKIKWKVAF
+970 KHAGDSKISWKVAF

-999 SYLKHNEGGSYDK
+999 SYLKKNEAGSYDK
-1012 NLDIKRGGS
+1012 DLNVKRGGS

-1030 FSQWLQDNAFK
+1030 FSQWMQDNNFK

-1055 YIRENPDRT
+1055 YIRDNPDRT
-1064 MEPIVYDQS
+1064 MEPIVYDPS
-1073 LSPTWYTNLPD
+1073 LSPTWYTSLPD
-1084 RERQCVQISTDASL
+1084 RERQCVQISADASQ
-1098 NYVRY
+1098 NYIRY

-1132 VSSQIENPN
+1132 VSSQIENN
-1141 TNTATVKVNS
+1141 TTNTATVKVNS

-1164 TGNEVEVPSMTTA
+1164 KGNEVENPEMTSSGT
-1177 SRERILGKSYKL
+1177 RERILGKSYKL
-1189 QLKDNTKVWAYKY
+1189 QLKSDSKVWAYKY

-1217 GATNPSNNIVIEKTL
+1217 GSTNPNNNIVIEKTL

>member
-1 MNEYIEV
+1 MGAYIEV
-8 IGQLKPKNN
+8 ISQIKPKNN
-17 ASFALADVNDL
+17 NQFPIADVNDL

-33 QVTNMSD
+33 QVDSIEEMN
-40 MEAFL
+40 AFL
-45 NTNKLKEGM
+45 STNKLKEGM

-61 PDSNHMYQFYNGV
+61 SDHMYQLHDNQWEV
-74 WNVWK
+74 WEVK
-79 VQGGGG
+79 GTGGGG
-85 GGGGGMSIVVVD
+85 VSVEVVD
-97 TLEELLDRDDLRVKG
+97 TLEELEDREDLQNEGQLVFIRELDALR
-112 QIVFVNDINEIRYFN
+112 FYN
-127 GFVWESFSKIY
+127 GSYWESFSKIY
-138 IQDTPPEDKGG
+138 IQATPPEDKGG
-149 IWIDTSENKEHMT
+149 IWIDTSENKEHM
-162 SSTVI
+162 SSNTVI
-167 QNLLKVISV
+167 QDLLKVIYV
-176 LQDKVQK
+176 LQEKVK
-183 LEFAFNCQIDS
+183 RLEFAFNCQMDS
-194 GDFRNNQR
+194 GDFKNNQY
-202 YAYDGMPNEEPNY
+202 YAYDGAENEEPDY

-223 ATQEANKDVVLADAP
+223 AEQEANKDVVLADSP

-243 EEYLPNAKHICIKS
+243 QEYLPNVKHICIKS
-257 GTYAEMQANKGDFLP
+257 GTYAEMQANKDDFLP

-295 KIGSTGGGGEDPGPG
+295 KIGSTGGDTPD
-310 PDPEAMDGILTE
+310 PDPETMEGILTE

-328 GAKTKIIG
+328 QAKTKIIG

-350 IQVKDGKLDVHD
+350 IQVKDGKLDIHD

-370 AGNAQTQGTGIYYT
+370 AGNAQTAGTGIYYT
-384 TPYFPIIPEEVGSKD
+384 TPYFPIISEEVGSKD

-404 VNMVYCGGTS
+404 VNMVYCGGDS
-414 EDKDYNPVSHNFVEL
+414 QSKDYNPVSHNFVEL

-446 TERNSGDWVTLPLI
+446 TERNTGDWVTLPLI

-471 KGAQCSVENINTT
+471 RGAQCSVENINTT
-484 LIRVGEPDMYW
+484 LIKVGEPDIEW
-495 TKDAT
+495 TKDIT
-500 LNNTRLEIAG
+500 LNNTRLEISEDLG
-510 DTGAGVQAHSIW
+510 SSIQAHSIW
-522 SSKDNCIKFS
+522 STDDNKIKFS

-544 TDYFKT
+544 AGYFEST
-550 TVMNSTAPWTTNGVI
+550 IMNSTAPWTTNGVI
-565 KWYVDLVGIGSYND
+565 KWYVDLVGIGNYND
-579 KSMPCEASPIATK
+579 RSMPCEASPIANR

-607 KQATKALSARSNVKD
+607 KQATKALSARSNAKD
-622 WTYINMDKINP
+622 WTYINMDKIDPSIN
-633 AIDIQ
+633 IQ
-638 EYTPKNSSQNKNIF
+638 DYVPKNSSEHKNIF
-652 FNKHLLVEGAPNIV
+652 FNKNLLKEGAPNII

-675 KTRCFNWVSVGYY
+675 TTRCFNWISVGYY

-693 IRKDGEEYTPEN
+693 IKKEGEEYTPEN

-714 FNTEGTSQNPN
+714 IDSEGNSSNPN
-725 RPANHKNWANKI
+725 RPKSHKNWTNSI

-760 DEPADTQKYYY
+760 EEPADTQKYYY
-771 KVGRDGAWTEERSF
+771 KVGRDGAWSEERSF

-795 KGFNF
+795 SGFNF
-800 LQVSDQQGFNA
+800 LQVSDQQGFNH
-811 EEYEMWRVSAEY
+811 EEYEMWRVSAEF
-823 INSDKAENPYEW
+823 INSDKSENPYHW

-852 IDYYKGGDV
+852 IDYYNAGDS
-861 IYRDTEQMYSVGN
+861 IYKDTEQMYSVGN
-874 NDLTPVD
+874 NDLCPVD
-881 VYTLGDGEDKS
+881 VYTLGDGEDIS

-910 VPISSAGVYIPCC
+910 VPISSAGVYIPCV

-935 MNSEITELARTD
+935 TNSEITELARTD
-947 VFGDVVGVNIYNDL
+947 VFKDTSGENVYNDI
-961 KDWATADLA
+961 KEWATNDLEQ
-970 KHAADSKIKWKVAF
+970 HAEDGKIVWKVAF
-984 CHEAPFTIITADLIM
+984 CHEAPFTIVTADLIM
-999 SYLKHNEGGSYDK
+999 SYLKKQEEGSYQKDP
-1012 NLDIKRGGS
+1012 NIKRGGS

-1030 FSQWLQDNAFK
+1030 FSQWLQDNEFK

-1055 YIRENPDRT
+1055 YIREDPEKT
-1064 MEPIVYDQS
+1064 MEPIVYDPSEQPSWYLS
-1073 LSPTWYTNLPD
+1073 LPE
-1084 RERQCVQISTDASL
+1084 REKQCVQISTDAGQ

-1132 VSSQIENPN
+1132 VSSQVENPT

-1151 AQQYPNYIIWNVG
+1151 AQQYPNYIIWNIG
-1164 TGNEVEVPSMTTA
+1164 TGTEMESEGTTE

-1189 QLKDNTKVWAYKY
+1189 QLKSDTKVWSYKY
-1202 NVPIAYTDLKKVGGN
+1202 NVPVKYTDLKKVGGN
-1217 GATNPSNNIVIEKTL
+1217 GSTNPNNNIIIEKTL

>member
-1 MNEYIEV
+1 MSEYIEV

-17 ASFALADVNDL
+17 ANFPLADVNDL

-33 QVTNMSD
+33 QVDTISEMD
-40 MEAFL
+40 AFVR
-45 NTNKLKEGM
+45 TNKVKEGM
-54 LCYVKNS
+54 LCYVKKA
-61 PDSNHMYQFYNGV
+61 PGENHMYQFYNGV
-74 WNVWK
+74 WNEWI

-85 GGGGGMSIVVVD
+85 GEGGMSIVVVK
-97 TLEELLDRDDLRVKG
+97 TLEELYNNEDLRITG
-112 QIVFVNDINEIRYFN
+112 QIVFVEEIDEIRYYN
-127 GFVWESFSKIY
+127 GLVWESFSKIY
-138 IQDTPPEDKGG
+138 IQDIPPEDKGG

-162 SSTVI
+162 SNTVI
-167 QNLLKVISV
+167 QDLLKVIYV
-176 LQDKVQK
+176 LQEKVKK
-183 LEFAFNCQIDS
+183 LEFAFECQMDS
-194 GDFRNNQR
+194 GDFKNNQY
-202 YAYDGMPNEEPNY
+202 YAYDGADNEEPNY

-223 ATQEANKDVVLADAP
+223 KEQEANKDVVLADAP

-243 EEYLPNAKHICIKS
+243 QNYLPNVKHICIKS
-257 GTYAEMQANKGDFLP
+257 GTYAEMQANKDDFLP

-281 QTLWIKDPKTYKLI
+281 QTLWIKDPKTYKLV
-295 KIGSTGGGGEDPGPG
+295 KIGSTGGEDPDV
-310 PDPEAMDGILTE
+310 DPEVMEGILTE

-328 GAKTKIIG
+328 QAKTKIIG

-370 AGNAQTQGTGIYYT
+370 AGNAQTAGTGIYYT
-384 TPYFPIIPEEVGSKD
+384 TPYFPIISEEVGSKD

-404 VNMVYCGGTS
+404 VNMVYCGGDS
-414 EDKDYNPVSHNFVEL
+414 QSKDYNPVSHNFVEL

-446 TERNSGDWVTLPLI
+446 TERNSGDWVTLPLV

-471 KGAQCSVENINTT
+471 RGAQCSVENINTT
-484 LIRVGEPDMYW
+484 IIKVGEPDIEW

-500 LNNTRLEIAG
+500 LNNDRLEVTG
-510 DTGAGVQAHSIW
+510 DQGSGVQAHSIW
-522 SSKDNCIKFS
+522 STDDNKIKFS

-544 TDYFKT
+544 SDYFKDN
-550 TVMNSTAPWTTNGVI
+550 VLNSTAPWTTNGVI
-565 KWYVDLVGIGSYND
+565 KWYVDLVGIGNYND
-579 KSMPCEASPIATK
+579 KSMPCEASPIANK

-607 KQATKALSARSNVKD
+607 KQATKALSSRSNVKD
-622 WTYINMDKINP
+622 WTYINMDKINS
-633 AIDIQ
+633 AINIQ
-638 EYTPKNSSQNKNIF
+638 DYVPKNSSEHKDIF
-652 FNKHLLVEGAPNIV
+652 FNKNLLKEGAPNIV

-675 KTRCFNWVSVGYY
+675 TTRCFNWISVGYY

-693 IRKDGEEYTPEN
+693 IKKEGEEYTPEN

-714 FNTEGTSQNPN
+714 INSEGDSSNPN
-725 RPANHKNWANKI
+725 RPKSHKNWTNKI

-760 DEPADTQKYYY
+760 EEPADTQKYYY
-771 KVGRDGAWTEERSF
+771 KVGRDGAWSEERSF

-795 KGFNF
+795 RGFNF
-800 LQVSDQQGFNA
+800 LQVSDQQGFNH
-811 EEYEMWRVSAEY
+811 EEYETWRVSAEF
-823 INSDKAENPYEW
+823 INSDKAENGYDW

-852 IDYYKGGDV
+852 IDYYTAGDV
-861 IYRDTEQMYSVGN
+861 IYKDTEQMYSVGN
-874 NDLTPVD
+874 NDLCPVD
-881 VYTLGDGEDKS
+881 VYTLGDGEDIS

-910 VPISSAGVYIPCC
+910 VPISSAGVYIPCV

-947 VFGDVVGVNIYNDL
+947 VFGDSSGTNVYNDL
-961 KDWATADLA
+961 KEWVTQDLA
-970 KHAADSKIKWKVAF
+970 KHSEDGKISWKVAF

-999 SYLKHNEGGSYDK
+999 SYLKKQESGSYEKDP
-1012 NLDIKRGGS
+1012 NIKRGGS

-1030 FSQWLQDNAFK
+1030 FSQWLQDNGFK
-1041 LCLCGHKHTYANSR
+1041 LCLCGHKHTYSNSR
-1055 YIRENPDRT
+1055 YIREDPDKT
-1064 MEPIVYDQS
+1064 MEPIVYDPS
-1073 LSPTWYTNLPD
+1073 DSPTWYTSLPE
-1084 RERQCVQISTDASL
+1084 RERQCVQISTNAEQ

-1111 KLTSNK
+1111 KLVSNK

-1132 VSSQIENPN
+1132 VSSQVENPT

-1164 TGNEVEVPSMTTA
+1164 TGTETENPDTPGD

-1189 QLKDNTKVWAYKY
+1189 QLKSDTKSWSYKY
-1202 NVPIAYTDLKKVGGN
+1202 NVPIAYTELKKVGGN
-1217 GATNPSNNIVIEKTL
+1217 GSTNPSNNIIIEKTL
-1232 Q
+1232 K

>member
-1 MNEYIEV
+1 MGAYIEV
-8 IGQLKPKNN
+8 ISQIKPKNN
-17 ASFALADVNDL
+17 NQFPIADVNDL

-33 QVTNMSD
+33 QVDSIEEMN
-40 MEAFL
+40 AFL
-45 NTNKLKEGM
+45 STNKLKEGM

-61 PDSNHMYQFYNGV
+61 SDHMYQLHDNQWEV
-74 WNVWK
+74 WEVK
-79 VQGGGG
+79 GTGGGG
-85 GGGGGMSIVVVD
+85 VSVEVVD
-97 TLEELLDRDDLRVKG
+97 TLEELEDREDLQNEGQLVFIRELDALR
-112 QIVFVNDINEIRYFN
+112 FYN
-127 GFVWESFSKIY
+127 GSYWESFSKIY
-138 IQDTPPEDKGG
+138 IQATPPEDKGG
-149 IWIDTSENKEHMT
+149 IWIDTSENKEHM
-162 SSTVI
+162 SSNTVI
-167 QNLLKVISV
+167 QDLLKVIYV
-176 LQDKVQK
+176 LQEKVK
-183 LEFAFNCQIDS
+183 RLEFAFNCQMDS
-194 GDFRNNQR
+194 GDFKNNQY
-202 YAYDGMPNEEPNY
+202 YAYDGAENEEPDY

-223 ATQEANKDVVLADAP
+223 AEQEANKDVVLADSP

-243 EEYLPNAKHICIKS
+243 QEYLPNVKHICIKS
-257 GTYAEMQANKGDFLP
+257 GTYAEMQANKDNFLP

-295 KIGSTGGGGEDPGPG
+295 KIGSTGGDTPD
-310 PDPEAMDGILTE
+310 PDPETMEGILTE

-328 GAKTKIIG
+328 QAKTKIIG

-350 IQVKDGKLDVHD
+350 IQVKDGKLDIHD

-370 AGNAQTQGTGIYYT
+370 AGNAQTAGTGIYYT
-384 TPYFPIIPEEVGSKD
+384 TPYFPIISEEVGSKD

-404 VNMVYCGGTS
+404 VNMVYCGGDS
-414 EDKDYNPVSHNFVEL
+414 QSKDYNPVSHNFVEL

-446 TERNSGDWVTLPLI
+446 TERNTGDWVTLPLI

-471 KGAQCSVENINTT
+471 RGAQCSVENINTT
-484 LIRVGEPDMYW
+484 LIKVGEPDIEW
-495 TKDAT
+495 TKDIT
-500 LNNTRLEIAG
+500 LNNTRLEISEDLG
-510 DTGAGVQAHSIW
+510 SGIQAHSIW
-522 SSKDNCIKFS
+522 STDDNKIKFS

-544 TDYFKT
+544 AGYFEST
-550 TVMNSTAPWTTNGVI
+550 IMNSTAPWTTNGVI
-565 KWYVDLVGIGSYND
+565 KWYVDLVGIGNYND
-579 KSMPCEASPIATK
+579 RSMPCEASPIANR

-607 KQATKALSARSNVKD
+607 KQATKALSARSNAKD
-622 WTYINMDKINP
+622 WTYINMDKIDPSIN
-633 AIDIQ
+633 IQ
-638 EYTPKNSSQNKNIF
+638 DYVPKNSSEHKNIF
-652 FNKHLLVEGAPNIV
+652 FNKNLLKEGAPNII

-675 KTRCFNWVSVGYY
+675 TTRCFNWISVGYY

-693 IRKDGEEYTPEN
+693 IKKEGEEYTPEN

-714 FNTEGTSQNPN
+714 IDSEGNSSNPN
-725 RPANHKNWANKI
+725 RPKSHKNWTNSI

-760 DEPADTQKYYY
+760 EEPADTQKYYY
-771 KVGRDGAWTEERSF
+771 KVGRDGAWSEERSF

-795 KGFNF
+795 SGFNF
-800 LQVSDQQGFNA
+800 LQVSDQQGFNH
-811 EEYEMWRVSAEY
+811 EEYEMWRVSAEF
-823 INSDKAENPYEW
+823 INSDKSENPYHW

-852 IDYYKGGDV
+852 IDYYNAGDS
-861 IYRDTEQMYSVGN
+861 IYKDTEQMYSVGN
-874 NDLTPVD
+874 NDLCPVD
-881 VYTLGDGEDKS
+881 VYTLGDGEDIS

-910 VPISSAGVYIPCC
+910 VPISSAGVYIPCV

-947 VFGDVVGVNIYNDL
+947 VFKDTSGENVYNDI
-961 KDWATADLA
+961 KEWATNDLEQ
-970 KHAADSKIKWKVAF
+970 HAEDGKIVWKVAF
-984 CHEAPFTIITADLIM
+984 CHEAPFTIVTADLIM
-999 SYLKHNEGGSYDK
+999 SYLKKQEEGSYQKDP
-1012 NLDIKRGGS
+1012 NIKRGGS

-1030 FSQWLQDNAFK
+1030 FSQWLQDNEFK

-1055 YIRENPDRT
+1055 YIREDPEKT
-1064 MEPIVYDQS
+1064 MEPIVYDPSEQPSWYLS
-1073 LSPTWYTNLPD
+1073 LPE
-1084 RERQCVQISTDASL
+1084 REKQCVQISTDAGQ

-1132 VSSQIENPN
+1132 VSSQVENPT

-1151 AQQYPNYIIWNVG
+1151 AQQYPNYIIWNIG
-1164 TGNEVEVPSMTTA
+1164 TGTEMESEGTTE

-1189 QLKDNTKVWAYKY
+1189 QLKSDTKVWSYKY
-1202 NVPIAYTDLKKVGGN
+1202 NVPVKYTDLKKVGGN
-1217 GATNPSNNIVIEKTL
+1217 GSTNPNNNIIIEKTL

>member
-1 MNEYIEV
+1 MGAYIEV
-8 IGQLKPKNN
+8 ISQIKPKNN
-17 ASFALADVNDL
+17 NQFPIADVNDL

-33 QVTNMSD
+33 QVDSIEEMN
-40 MEAFL
+40 AFL
-45 NTNKLKEGM
+45 PTNKLKEGM

-61 PDSNHMYQFYNGV
+61 SDHMYQLHDNQWEV
-74 WNVWK
+74 WEVK
-79 VQGGGG
+79 GTGGGG
-85 GGGGGMSIVVVD
+85 VSVEVVD
-97 TLEELLDRDDLRVKG
+97 TLEELEDREDLQNEGQLVFIRELDALR
-112 QIVFVNDINEIRYFN
+112 FYN
-127 GFVWESFSKIY
+127 GSYWESFSKIY
-138 IQDTPPEDKGG
+138 IQATPPEDKGG
-149 IWIDTSENKEHMT
+149 IWIDTSENKEHM
-162 SSTVI
+162 SSNTVI
-167 QNLLKVISV
+167 QDLLKVIYV
-176 LQDKVQK
+176 LQEKVK
-183 LEFAFNCQIDS
+183 RLEFAFNCQMDS
-194 GDFRNNQR
+194 GDFKNNQY
-202 YAYDGMPNEEPNY
+202 YAYDGAENEEPDY

-223 ATQEANKDVVLADAP
+223 AEQEANKDVVLADSP

-243 EEYLPNAKHICIKS
+243 QEYLPNVKHICIKS
-257 GTYAEMQANKGDFLP
+257 GTYAEMQANKDDFLP

-295 KIGSTGGGGEDPGPG
+295 KIGSTGGDTPD
-310 PDPEAMDGILTE
+310 PDPETMEGILTE

-328 GAKTKIIG
+328 QAKTKIIG

-350 IQVKDGKLDVHD
+350 IQVKGGKLDIHD

-370 AGNAQTQGTGIYYT
+370 AGNAQTAGTGIYYT
-384 TPYFPIIPEEVGSKD
+384 TPYFPIISEEVGSKD

-404 VNMVYCGGTS
+404 VNMVYCGGDS
-414 EDKDYNPVSHNFVEL
+414 QSKDYNPVSHNFVEL

-446 TERNSGDWVTLPLI
+446 TERNTGDWVTLPLI

-471 KGAQCSVENINTT
+471 RGAQCSVENINTT
-484 LIRVGEPDMYW
+484 LIKVGEPDIEW
-495 TKDAT
+495 TKDIT
-500 LNNTRLEIAG
+500 LNNTRLEISEDLG
-510 DTGAGVQAHSIW
+510 SGIQAHSIW
-522 SSKDNCIKFS
+522 STDDNKIKFS

-544 TDYFKT
+544 AGYFEST
-550 TVMNSTAPWTTNGVI
+550 IMNSTAPWTTNGVI
-565 KWYVDLVGIGSYND
+565 KWYVDLVGIGNYND
-579 KSMPCEASPIATK
+579 RSMPCEASPIANR

-607 KQATKALSARSNVKD
+607 KQATKALSARSNAKD
-622 WTYINMDKINP
+622 WTYINMDKIDPSIN
-633 AIDIQ
+633 IQ
-638 EYTPKNSSQNKNIF
+638 DYVPKNSSEHKNIF
-652 FNKHLLVEGAPNIV
+652 FNKNLLKEGAPNII

-675 KTRCFNWVSVGYY
+675 TTRCFNWISVGYY

-693 IRKDGEEYTPEN
+693 IKKEGEEYTPEN

-714 FNTEGTSQNPN
+714 IDSEGNSSNPN
-725 RPANHKNWANKI
+725 RPKSHKNWTNSI

-760 DEPADTQKYYY
+760 EEPADTQKYYY
-771 KVGRDGAWTEERSF
+771 KVGRDGAWSEERSF

-795 KGFNF
+795 SGFNF
-800 LQVSDQQGFNA
+800 LQVSDQQGFNH
-811 EEYEMWRVSAEY
+811 EEYEMWRVSAEF
-823 INSDKAENPYEW
+823 INSDKSENPYHW

-852 IDYYKGGDV
+852 IDYYNAGDS
-861 IYRDTEQMYSVGN
+861 IYKDTEQMYSVGN
-874 NDLTPVD
+874 NDLCPVD
-881 VYTLGDGEDKS
+881 VYTLGDGEDIS

-910 VPISSAGVYIPCC
+910 VPISSAGVYIPCV

-935 MNSEITELARTD
+935 INSEITELARTD
-947 VFGDVVGVNIYNDL
+947 VFKDTSGENVYNDI
-961 KDWATADLA
+961 KEWATNDLEQ
-970 KHAADSKIKWKVAF
+970 HAEDGKIVWKVAF
-984 CHEAPFTIITADLIM
+984 CHEAPFTIVTADLIM
-999 SYLKHNEGGSYDK
+999 SYLKRQEEGSYQKDP
-1012 NLDIKRGGS
+1012 NIKRGGS

-1030 FSQWLQDNAFK
+1030 FSQWLQDNEFK

-1055 YIRENPDRT
+1055 YIREDPEKT
-1064 MEPIVYDQS
+1064 MEPIVYDPSEQPSWYLS
-1073 LSPTWYTNLPD
+1073 LPE
-1084 RERQCVQISTDASL
+1084 REKQCVQISTDAGQ

-1132 VSSQIENPN
+1132 VSSQVENPT

-1151 AQQYPNYIIWNVG
+1151 AQQYPNYIIWNIG
-1164 TGNEVEVPSMTTA
+1164 TGTEMESEGTTE

-1189 QLKDNTKVWAYKY
+1189 QLKSDTKVWSYKY
-1202 NVPIAYTDLKKVGGN
+1202 NVPVKYTDLKKVGGN
-1217 GATNPSNNIVIEKTL
+1217 GSTNPNNNIIIEKTL